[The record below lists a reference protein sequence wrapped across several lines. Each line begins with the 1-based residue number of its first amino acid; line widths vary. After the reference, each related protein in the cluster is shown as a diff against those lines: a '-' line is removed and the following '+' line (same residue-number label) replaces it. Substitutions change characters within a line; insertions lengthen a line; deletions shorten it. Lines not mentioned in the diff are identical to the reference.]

1 MEEMNQSPEVPQSGQ
16 PQGMSQPPA
25 YAPPPPPRAWRK
37 KPKSRPPIPMKFL
50 AACVLGI
57 ILLTSGMIVQASVSF
72 IIVLGEDILDPAE
85 YDRNLVKNIGAI
97 GSIISLIG
105 TMILAI
111 GLLSAGFLARDI
123 SPNARMGLFI
133 AAGLVLGLVFG
144 LSAGMTI
151 LPFYY

>member
-37 KPKSRPPIPMKFL
+37 KPKPRPPIPKKFL
-50 AACVLGI
+50 VACALGI
-57 ILLTSGMIVQASVSF
+57 VILTTGMIVQTSVSF
-72 IIVLGEDILDPAE
+72 IVVLGGDILDPAE
-85 YDRNLVKNIGAI
+85 YDRNLVKDVTAI
-97 GSIISLIG
+97 GRIISQIG

-111 GLLSAGFLARDI
+111 GLLSAGFLAREI

-133 AAGLVLGLVFG
+133 AAGLVLGLIFG

-151 LPFYY
+151 STFY

>member
-1 MEEMNQSPEVPQSGQ
+1 
-16 PQGMSQPPA
+16 
-25 YAPPPPPRAWRK
+25 
-37 KPKSRPPIPMKFL
+37 MKFL
-50 AACVLGI
+50 AACAVGI
-57 ILLTSGMIVQASVSF
+57 VILTTGMIVQTSVSF
-72 IIVLGEDILDPAE
+72 IVVLGEDILDPTE
-85 YDRNLVKNIGAI
+85 YNRNLVKNIGAI
-97 GSIISLIG
+97 GKIISLIG

-151 LPFYY
+151 SPFY